1 MPTNAPPRRLMTT
14 WVGHMKTSEKKHPVK
29 HAGQAIALHE
39 ASGYKPALSASHCT
53 LSWHGWTFYTPK
65 TLEGV
70 QGDKKVKRNGLDRN
84 SLFLLL
90 SPNLAL
96 VRSCVRMWRVA
107 AASWKTFP
115 FYRSFWLIVDKT
127 KIAIQTNETVLV
139 KASNCEVLSLF
150 KQLPVYRQIQ
160 LDGNFRTYGIFK
172 IAQFGNHCAK
182 PIGLRLCLWWTETF
196 T

>member
-1 MPTNAPPRRLMTT
+1 MQVKPSRSTKPLATNQLCPRLIVPG
-14 WVGHMKTSEKKHPVK
+14 VGMGGHFIHQKPWRESR
-29 HAGQAIALHE
+29 AIRKWKGMDWTE
-39 ASGYKPALSASHCT
+39 T
-53 LSWHGWTFYTPK
+53 LYFCFFP
-65 TLEGV
+65 
-70 QGDKKVKRNGLDRN
+70 QI
-84 SLFLLL
+84 LLL
-90 SPNLAL
+90 FAL
-96 VRSCVRMWRVA
+96 VSEFWRVA

-139 KASNCEVLSLF
+139 KASNCEDLSLF